1 MNNNEQNNVVPNNQT
16 NTSTGINV
24 PNVMPP
30 TVAPPTV
37 NSGANFASD
46 GRILKPITP
55 VEPVPEVTPEQN
67 VAGQPVVEQPTPE
80 QAQAT
85 PLPNVIVDTNGE
97 AKDEVNTM
105 NLEKVKVDYKPPSK
119 FKLFLMFLMFA
130 IILGCILFMDQITL
144 FVATLNQA
152 PVEDEVVEDTITSG
166 NLICDL
172 KTSNETYDL
181 IYSIDISFTNK
192 EIKSFNYDVAT
203 KGDKTLDYE
212 NLNLLYTNCKNLS
225 GALSTS
231 DNGASVSCDMFE
243 GTVTESHSFDYSK
256 YNSDSVKTLYT
267 QYGISLPSFI
277 SDTNID
283 SVEKSLLDS
292 DYTCNMT
299 ESNGS

>member
-16 NTSTGINV
+16 NTNTGTNV

-37 NSGANFASD
+37 NSGANFDSD

-55 VEPVPEVTPEQN
+55 VEQVPEVTPEQN
-67 VAGQPVVEQPTPE
+67 VAEQPVVEQAASE
-80 QAQAT
+80 QVQAT

-97 AKDEVNTM
+97 AKQDVNTM

-144 FVATLNQA
+144 FVATLNQK
-152 PVEDEVVEDTITSG
+152 PVEEEVVEDSITSG
-166 NLICDL
+166 NLVCDL

-181 IYSIDISFTNK
+181 IYSIDISFVNK

-203 KGDKTLDYE
+203 KGDKTLDYA
-212 NLNLLYTNCKNLS
+212 NLNLLYTNCKGLS

-231 DNGASVSCDMFE
+231 DNGASLSCDMFE

>member
-16 NTSTGINV
+16 NTNTGTNV

-30 TVAPPTV
+30 TVTPPTV
-37 NSGANFASD
+37 NSGANFDSD

-67 VAGQPVVEQPTPE
+67 VAEQPVVEQAAPE
-80 QAQAT
+80 QVQAT
-85 PLPNVIVDTNGE
+85 PLPDVIVDTNGE
-97 AKDEVNTM
+97 DKQDVNTM

-130 IILGCILFMDQITL
+130 IILGCILFMDKITL
-144 FVATLNQA
+144 FVATLNQK
-152 PVEDEVVEDTITSG
+152 PVEEEVVEDSITSG
-166 NLICDL
+166 NLVCDL

-181 IYSIDISFTNK
+181 IYSIDISFVNK

-203 KGDKTLDYE
+203 KGDKTLDYA
-212 NLNLLYTNCKNLS
+212 NLNLLYTNCKGLS

-231 DNGASVSCDMFE
+231 DNGASLSCDMFE

>member
-16 NTSTGINV
+16 NTNTGTNV

-30 TVAPPTV
+30 TVTPHTV

-67 VAGQPVVEQPTPE
+67 VAEQPVVEQAAPE
-80 QAQAT
+80 QVQAT
-85 PLPNVIVDTNGE
+85 PLPDVIVDTNGE
-97 AKDEVNTM
+97 DKQDVNTM

-130 IILGCILFMDQITL
+130 IILGCILFMDKITL
-144 FVATLNQA
+144 FVATLNQK
-152 PVEDEVVEDTITSG
+152 PVEEEVVEDSITSG
-166 NLICDL
+166 NLVCDL

-181 IYSIDISFTNK
+181 IYSIDISFVNK

-203 KGDKTLDYE
+203 KGDKTLDYA
-212 NLNLLYTNCKNLS
+212 NLNLLYTNCKGLS

-231 DNGASVSCDMFE
+231 DNGASLSCDMFE

>member
-16 NTSTGINV
+16 NTNTGTNV

-30 TVAPPTV
+30 TVTPPTV

-67 VAGQPVVEQPTPE
+67 VAEQPVVEQAAPE
-80 QAQAT
+80 QVQAT
-85 PLPNVIVDTNGE
+85 PLPDVIVDTNGE
-97 AKDEVNTM
+97 DKQDVNTM

-130 IILGCILFMDQITL
+130 IILGCILFMDKITL
-144 FVATLNQA
+144 FVATLNQK
-152 PVEDEVVEDTITSG
+152 PVEEEVVEDSITSG
-166 NLICDL
+166 NLVCDL

-181 IYSIDISFTNK
+181 IYSIDISFVNK

-203 KGDKTLDYE
+203 KGDKTLDYA
-212 NLNLLYTNCKNLS
+212 NLNLLYTNCKGLS

-231 DNGASVSCDMFE
+231 DNGASLSCDMFE